1 MNPSGRTPEKT
12 GAERALTITVAG
24 VLGQVGCLT
33 LAIIAVAIFAGL
45 WLDSQFDTK
54 PIFVLVLVLA
64 SIPLTLYLMFRV
76 VLSVAPKIQL
86 GMDQALGKSNEER
99 TEVGEKRTETKET

>member
-1 MNPSGRTPEKT
+1 MNQSGRTPEKT

-33 LAIIAVAIFAGL
+33 LVIIAVAIFAGM

-54 PIFVLVLVLA
+54 PIFVLVLVLG

-76 VLSVAPKIQL
+76 VLSVAPRIQRS
-86 GMDQALGKSNEER
+86 MDQALGKSNEEK
-99 TEVGEKRTETKET
+99 TEVGEKRTDSKET

>member
-1 MNPSGRTPEKT
+1 MIPSGRSPERA
-12 GAERALTITVAG
+12 GAERALKITVAG
-24 VLGQVGCLT
+24 VVGQVGCLT
-33 LAIIAVAIFAGL
+33 LAIIAVALFAGL

-54 PIFVLVLVLA
+54 PLFSLVLVLA
-64 SIPLTLYLMFRV
+64 SVPLTLYLMFRV

-86 GMDQALGKSNEER
+86 GVDQAMGKPDEEK